1 MVLFLT
7 IHFATM
13 GGIRRILSPRF
24 SSAHHFSLYSQQY
37 SPLMRRLYILC
48 LLLLVVF
55 SSCHRKLHRQQRAAR
70 NKITTEEY
78 IATYKKI
85 ARKEMKRNGIP
96 ASITLAQ
103 GILES
108 GSGNSELA
116 RRARNHFGI
125 KCTSDWQGKTYHV
138 DDDRPNEC
146 FRRYRHVEHS
156 FHDHSEFLKK
166 KRYSQLFELDRDDYK
181 GWAKGLKRA
190 GYATNPKYPQLLI
203 NLIEK
208 HKLYK
213 YD

>member
-1 MVLFLT
+1 MRYLLFL
-7 IHFATM
+7 A
-13 GGIRRILSPRF
+13 LS
-24 SSAHHFSLYSQQY
+24 A
-37 SPLMRRLYILC
+37 
-48 LLLLVVF
+48 LLLL

-78 IATYKKI
+78 IAMYKKI
-85 ARKEMKRNGIP
+85 ARKEMKKHGIP

-116 RRARNHFGI
+116 RKARNHFGI
-125 KCTSDWQGKTYHV
+125 KCTADWNGKTYHV
-138 DDDRPNEC
+138 DDDKPNEC
-146 FRRYRHVEHS
+146 FRRYKHVETS
-156 FHDHSEFLKK
+156 FHDHSEFLKR
-166 KRYSQLFELDRDDYK
+166 KRYSSLFDLDRDDYE
-181 GWAKGLKRA
+181 GWAKGLKKA